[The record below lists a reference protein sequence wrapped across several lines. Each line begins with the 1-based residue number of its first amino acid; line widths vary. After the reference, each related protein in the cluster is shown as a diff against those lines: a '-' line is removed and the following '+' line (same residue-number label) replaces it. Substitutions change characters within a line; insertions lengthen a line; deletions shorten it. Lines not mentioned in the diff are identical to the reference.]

1 MIIGLL
7 ARRAHIDAN
16 LCSLAPNDPAAFF
29 SGKFSADAKVSFLIH
44 AGTGPVCL
52 VQYLRTRSPI
62 KTGDPPS
69 FWIDSTAGKTNE
81 ETWPFP
87 IKLGANKITRNCRM
101 GMRWMMPDDDD
112 PISFGLLA
120 NLKGEQTCAASD

>member
-1 MIIGLL
+1 VTLATVRAVGALQQIWETWQPIFDSIDRIIIGLL

-16 LCSLAPNDPAAFF
+16 LFSPEMIRLRPRFF
-29 SGKFSADAKVSFLIH
+29 SGKFSADANVSFLIH

-62 KTGDPPS
+62 KTGEPPS

-81 ETWPFP
+81 AGVF
-87 IKLGANKITRNCRM
+87 R
-101 GMRWMMPDDDD
+101 
-112 PISFGLLA
+112 
-120 NLKGEQTCAASD
+120 LKSEPTK